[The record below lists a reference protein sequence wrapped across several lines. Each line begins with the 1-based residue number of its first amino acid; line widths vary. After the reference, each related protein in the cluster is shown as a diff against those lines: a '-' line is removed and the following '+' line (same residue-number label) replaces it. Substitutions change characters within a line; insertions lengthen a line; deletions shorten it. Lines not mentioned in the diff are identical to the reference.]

1 MGAGRLRKKSKG
13 MNMLHR
19 LSTTAR
25 LGCGFG
31 LMSLLLAATVW
42 LAENRLDALD
52 DMVERIVGKDWAKVV
67 LANEVLE
74 LADDNAQATFELF
87 LISDR
92 RPALERIEANKRTI
106 TEKLDTVESKLYLPE
121 GKALLAKVRAARQ
134 PYVASF
140 SEVNKLLAAGK
151 QTEAS
156 RRMIEETLPA
166 LNQFRAS
173 IEALIKFQGK
183 ILEETGAASHATYR
197 AAFTALLLF
206 LGLAIVV
213 AVISAVLIIRSV
225 VVPLGGEPQAV
236 KEIVRRIAAG
246 DLSVEIND
254 KEAHPES
261 LLIAVSAMQKNLNSI
276 LGNLNADAQHLSV
289 QAEQLSTASSQVA
302 AGSTHQ
308 SEAAS
313 SMAAAVEQ
321 MTVSINHVAGSADEA
336 QQLTARTGEL
346 ACEGDR
352 IIAETVKE
360 MKDIASTA
368 DQTSGAINV
377 MAENARRISGVVQVI
392 KEVADQTNLLALNA
406 AIEAARAGEQG
417 RGFAVV
423 ADEVRGLAERT
434 AKATTEISA
443 MIASVQESAEVAVA
457 SMRRTVE
464 QVDQG
469 VGLASNATGTMRD
482 INAEAQRVVSVIHEM
497 TSALKEQGVASNEIA
512 GNVEKVAQMSEENSA
527 ASTETAGTARR
538 LEELA
543 GAMRAAVSQFKL
555 ASARG

>member
-1 MGAGRLRKKSKG
+1 
-13 MNMLHR
+13 MNK
-19 LSTTAR
+19 LSTAAR
-25 LGCGFG
+25 LTCGFG
-31 LMSLLLAATVW
+31 VVMALLVGAVW
-42 LAENRLDALD
+42 LAESRLDALD
-52 DMVERIVGKDWAKVV
+52 QMVEKIVTKDWTKTV

-87 LISDR
+87 LVSDR
-92 RPALERIEANKRTI
+92 KPVLARIEANKRAI
-106 TEKLDTVESKLYLPE
+106 TEKLDVLEGKVYLPE
-121 GKALLAKVRAARQ
+121 GKALLAKARAARQ

-140 SEVNKLLAAGK
+140 TEVDRLLAAGK

-166 LNQFRAS
+166 LVHLRAS

-183 ILEETGAASHATYR
+183 ILEDTGTASRETYDAAR
-197 AAFTALLLF
+197 ALLLGF
-206 LGLAIVV
+206 LAV
-213 AVISAVLIIRSV
+213 AVVIAVASAVLIIRSV

-236 KEIVRRIAAG
+236 REIVRRIAEG
-246 DLSVEIND
+246 DLSAEID
-254 KEAHPES
+254 VTRAHPES
-261 LLIAVSAMQKNLNSI
+261 LLVAVRVMQRNLNGV
-276 LGNLNADAQHLSV
+276 LGDLSANARDLSV
-289 QAEQLSTASSQVA
+289 RAEQLSTASAQVA

-321 MTVSINHVAGSADEA
+321 MTVSINHVAESASEA
-336 QQLTARTGEL
+336 QKLTVRTEEL
-346 ACEGDR
+346 SCEGDR
-352 IIAETVKE
+352 TIGETVSE
-360 MKDIASTA
+360 MKDIALTVG
-368 DQTSGAINV
+368 QTSSAINV
-377 MAENARRISGVVQVI
+377 MAENTRRISGVVQVI

-443 MIASVQESAEVAVA
+443 MIGSVQESAEAAVA

-469 VGLASNATGTMRD
+469 VSLAGNATGTMRN
-482 INAEAQRVVSVIHEM
+482 ISAEAQRVVSVIHEM
-497 TSALKEQGVASNEIA
+497 TAALKEQGVASNDIA
-512 GNVEKVAQMSEENSA
+512 ANVEKVAQMSEENSA
-527 ASTETAGTARR
+527 ASVETAGTARR
-538 LEELA
+538 LDELA
-543 GAMRAAVSQFKL
+543 GAMRGAVDRFKL
-555 ASARG
+555 AQLRG